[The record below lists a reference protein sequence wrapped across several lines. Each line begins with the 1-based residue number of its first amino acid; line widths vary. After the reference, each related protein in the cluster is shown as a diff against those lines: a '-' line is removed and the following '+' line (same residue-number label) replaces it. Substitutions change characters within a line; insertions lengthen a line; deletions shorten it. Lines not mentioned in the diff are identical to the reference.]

1 MYLQKLSIP
10 SHAWETGRI
19 LAEMARH
26 GILLPCGWR
35 ADMVGVPMQGQLYVT
50 QGSRSPQTKGNL
62 WLSEILGPELIIR
75 SYNAVTVQISGGEGK
90 PSGTGLVLDSSHI
103 LTNRHVVEE
112 LFGHNIGTAAI
123 EIHPAVKPPDAQW
136 VSRQCIVRAHAEV
149 DVAVIEGEFGNQQD
163 VPALS
168 GMVFR
173 QPRWGDE
180 VRVFGYP
187 YVAGTTEQVITV
199 ERGHVVNPA
208 AEAPACGGYPRHK
221 IFLTSAIE
229 RPGNSGGPIVAQDG
243 RVIGLVIDHTRSG
256 LCQAGAGATGN
267 TSGSPPFY
275 RGIPASEVVRA
286 IEEMGFNSIAI
297 VENPE

>member
-1 MYLQKLSIP
+1 MSEPGENPPDTPLAAELVPGSLEWRLTVAWAAYRFFGLVHDEEIARSINQPADAGRAGPWPVAYFTMYLQKLSIP

-187 YVAGTTEQVITV
+187 MLPV
-199 ERGHVVNPA
+199 
-208 AEAPACGGYPRHK
+208 
-221 IFLTSAIE
+221 
-229 RPGNSGGPIVAQDG
+229 RPN
-243 RVIGLVIDHTRSG
+243 R
-256 LCQAGAGATGN
+256 
-267 TSGSPPFY
+267 
-275 RGIPASEVVRA
+275 
-286 IEEMGFNSIAI
+286 
-297 VENPE
+297 